1 MKDEMPE
8 LLTTPYLTN
17 AAEAV
22 KAWDALQAPQV

>member
-8 LLTTPYLTN
+8 LLTTPYLMY

-22 KAWDALQAPQV
+22 KAWDPLQAPQV